1 MAWINDLASALGVE
15 PLSAD
20 DEVLLLDAARDV
32 AHGVERRITPLATFL
47 MGAAVERA
55 RADGL
60 TSAEAMTEV
69 LRTLADS
76 LPTIA

>member
-76 LPTIA
+76 LPTTA